1 MNGKEHLKT
10 ASWFETPL
18 RLILRS
24 LAKQGVS
31 KGEAQR
37 LLTMR
42 QGCQAFFSS
51 GTFGASFERPSV
63 SEVFTLRT
71 FGAAVSSETKA

>member
-1 MNGKEHLKT
+1 MLKG
-10 ASWFETPL
+10 AAWFETPL

-31 KGEAQR
+31 KGEAQA
-37 LLTMR
+37 LLTTR
-42 QGCQAFFSS
+42 QESSQTFFSS

-71 FGAAVSSETKA
+71 LGAAVSSETKA